1 MEMFHLADL
10 TGNDARLE
18 LCINL
23 YSMYLDLE
31 FASGKSV
38 QSSFTKRID
47 VCFALHNL
55 LHMVRLYSDAK
66 NI

>member
-1 MEMFHLADL
+1 MFHLADL

-23 YSMYLDLE
+23 YSESTDLE

-47 VCFALHNL
+47 IYFA
-55 LHMVRLYSDAK
+55 
-66 NI
+66 